1 MTTSTV
7 KPIPEGMH
15 TLTPQIICA
24 GASDAIAFYKEA
36 FGATELM
43 RLPAPDGRIMHAQ
56 VKIGDSVVMLT
67 DEMPEHGMMGP
78 KALKNTPVS
87 LYLYVENADRAFER
101 AVAAGAKVIMPLAD
115 MFWGDRWGH
124 LEDPFGHRWHIASH
138 IRDVPPEEM
147 QRAVK
152 EANCPG

>member
-1 MTTSTV
+1 MTPSTV

-24 GASDAIAFYKEA
+24 GASDAITFYKEA

-43 RLPAPDGRIMHAQ
+43 RLPGPDGRIMHAQ

-124 LEDPFGHRWHIASH
+124 VEDPFGHRWHIASH
-138 IRDVPPEEM
+138 IRDVAPEEM
-147 QRAVK
+147 QLAMK
-152 EANCPG
+152 DANCPG